1 MKPHDVIQDLAEDI
15 YQGPLS
21 GIRDEPDYPDLS
33 NPLHV
38 VVLLID
44 CDTEI
49 DMNGMLGFLEN
60 MTGQHLAKTTEALE
74 MIGAPKCAVLF
85 QLVHE
90 TMDRHGVTW
99 QHLRGAF
106 RGAKEFQIT
115 SFHALHGEAFNQFAN
130 QVCELT
136 KGFSLL
142 NTLYSPED
150 VYGALCAYLED
161 KVERLSDEVKKRRA

>member
-1 MKPHDVIQDLAEDI
+1 MKADDLIQDLAGDI

-21 GIRDEPDYPDLS
+21 GVRDEPDYPDLS

-44 CDTEI
+44 CDFEI
-49 DMNGMLGFLEN
+49 NINGMLGFLEN

-74 MIGAPKCAVLF
+74 MIGTPKCAALF
-85 QLVHE
+85 HLVQE

-99 QHLRGAF
+99 QQLRRDF
-106 RGAKEFQIT
+106 EGAKEFQIT
-115 SFHALHGEAFNQFAN
+115 SFHELHGEVLDKFAN
-130 QVCELT
+130 EVCELGR
-136 KGFSLL
+136 GFCLL
-142 NTLYSPED
+142 NKLYSPED
-150 VYGALCAYLED
+150 VYGALCTYLED